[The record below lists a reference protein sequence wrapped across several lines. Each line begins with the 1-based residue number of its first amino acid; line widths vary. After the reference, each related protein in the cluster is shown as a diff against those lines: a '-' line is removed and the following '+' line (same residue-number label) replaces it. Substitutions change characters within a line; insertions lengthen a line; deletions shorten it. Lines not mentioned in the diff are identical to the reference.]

1 MTRSCWFCEVT
12 NEPMRFVTS
21 AVVRSTFVVTILATM
36 AIAAPQKQ
44 TLTGTITDSM
54 CPKADH
60 SQMRM
65 GPSDAACTLA
75 CVDAHGAMFVLYDAN
90 NTYTLS
96 DQTTA
101 RKFAGQKVRV
111 SGLVDASTKM
121 IQVESITDKNWDS
134 LTAAYLA
141 VVIIF
146 FAYLFTI
153 ARRVTQLQGEI
164 VRLKSL

>member
-1 MTRSCWFCEVT
+1 MK
-12 NEPMRFVTS
+12 PMRGLTS
-21 AVVRSTFVVTILATM
+21 TLIRSSFVVTILATM

-44 TLTGTITDSM
+44 TFTGTITDDM

-75 CVDAHGAMFVLYDAN
+75 CVDAHGAMFVLYDGNN
-90 NTYTLS
+90 NTYMLS
-96 DQTTA
+96 DQTAA
-101 RKFAGQKVRV
+101 RKFAGQKVKV
-111 SGLVDASTKM
+111 SGIVDASTKM
-121 IQVESITDKNWDS
+121 IQVESITDKNLDS

-146 FAYLFTI
+146 FVYLFTI
-153 ARRVTQLQGEI
+153 ARRVTRLQAEI

>member
-1 MTRSCWFCEVT
+1 MK
-12 NEPMRFVTS
+12 PMRFVTS
-21 AVVRSTFVVTILATM
+21 AVVHSSFALAILAM
-36 AIAAPQKQ
+36 AAIAAPQKQ
-44 TLTGTITDSM
+44 TFTGTITDDM

-75 CVDAHGAMFVLYDAN
+75 CVDDHGAMFVLYDGKN
-90 NTYTLS
+90 STYTLN

-101 RKFAGQKVRV
+101 RKFAGQKVNV
-111 SGLVDASTKM
+111 VGTLDAGTNV
-121 IQVESITDKNWDS
+121 IQVASITDKNLDS

-146 FAYLFTI
+146 FVYLFTI
-153 ARRVTQLQGEI
+153 GRRVTRLQGEI
-164 VRLKSL
+164 VRLKSQ